1 MKTEVNPV
9 VVDAVNW
16 YSKEVDG
23 RNIKK
28 VSVERAT
35 MTEIQT
41 MCMLGSARILRK
53 VPVYEQNY

>member
-28 VSVERAT
+28 VSERET
-35 MTEIQT
+35 VTETQKI
-41 MCMLGSARILRK
+41 CMLGSERIFRRVLS
-53 VPVYEQNY
+53 V